1 MRRIR
6 EIRNAKVIVSNVDRW
21 PNIFARKLF
30 WKEMSHHLAKD
41 RLSGTLREFQQEAL
55 EIFQH
60 ALSFI
65 KRGNISQWLIAGA
78 IAQGEEL
85 CDGRIDWNNSAVD
98 GSVAF
103 AWVCQEREKK
113 NLCPR
118 WRCYLAEISS
128 RICLIDRCVSF
139 RETRSVDRSQSW
151 LRLRRVVWRKNVSSH
166 LKPVLWNC
174 NYDSKEFSTFG
185 IVRCH
190 QGYKWSW
197 K

>member
-1 MRRIR
+1 
-6 EIRNAKVIVSNVDRW
+6 
-21 PNIFARKLF
+21 
-30 WKEMSHHLAKD
+30 MSHHLAKD

-85 CDGRIDWNNSAVD
+85 SDGRIDWNNSAVD

-113 NLCPR
+113 SLRAVKVLFGWNFFKDLSHRSLCFFSR
-118 WRCYLAEISS
+118 NSISRSFSKLAEVATSS
-128 RICLIDRCVSF
+128 LAEKHFKSF
-139 RETRSVDRSQSW
+139 ETGA
-151 LRLRRVVWRKNVSSH
+151 
-166 LKPVLWNC
+166 LKL
-174 NYDSKEFSTFG
+174 
-185 IVRCH
+185 
-190 QGYKWSW
+190 
-197 K
+197 

>member
-60 ALSFI
+60 ALSLI
-65 KRGNISQWLIAGA
+65 KRRNISQWLIAGA

-85 CDGRIDWNNSAVD
+85 SDGRIDWNNSAVD

-113 NLCPR
+113 TFAR
-118 WRCYLAEISS
+118 GEGVI
-128 RICLIDRCVSF
+128 
-139 RETRSVDRSQSW
+139 W
-151 LRLRRVVWRKNVSSH
+151 LKFLQGFVSSIVVFLFAKLDQSIV
-166 LKPVLWNC
+166 LKAGWGC
-174 NYDSKEFSTFG
+174 DE
-185 IVRCH
+185 
-190 QGYKWSW
+190 
-197 K
+197 